1 MESLATPVTSATHR
15 GGSAVRAVDPSNV
28 VFVQPSGL
36 IFLIIIA
43 IWAAYLLQHWVGRR
57 EHLAT
62 ARSVDRFSEAM
73 RVLERRTP
81 LPESDLSL
89 PTPRSYSVSPARP
102 SRAEVVVKR
111 AQPPTPH
118 VHARPTAAA
127 NPKRTSDARRGPFA
141 RRVRG
146 LSLLALLSLVVVVP
160 ALAAVS
166 VLPWWSVLLV
176 VAALVVDF
184 AWLRH
189 AAVADRAD
197 RRANALGRAARR
209 SARAPARSA
218 VPARAASRPR
228 AQVDTMVASPDETAN
243 EIADPSES
251 ESQAQS
257 QAVSESQ
264 ANADLSGWAPVPV
277 PPPTYTL
284 KARAER
290 PKPVAAA
297 VSEPG
302 ATPPSSFDGLVGE
315 GELDEVLDRRHA

>member
-1 MESLATPVTSATHR
+1 M
-15 GGSAVRAVDPSNV
+15 
-28 VFVQPSGL
+28 FVQPSGL
-36 IFLIIIA
+36 IFLVIIA

-111 AQPPTPH
+111 AQPPTPRAQPPTPN
-118 VHARPTAAA
+118 VRARPTAAA
-127 NPKRTSDARRGPFA
+127 NPKRTSDARRGLSA

-146 LSLLALLSLVVVVP
+146 LSLLASLSLVVVVSTLAVLS
-160 ALAAVS
+160 ALPV
-166 VLPWWSVLLV
+166 WSVVVV
-176 VAALVVDF
+176 VAQLGADLV
-184 AWLRH
+184 WLRH
-189 AAVADRAD
+189 AAATE
-197 RRANALGRAARR
+197 R
-209 SARAPARSA
+209 SARRALSRRPADTSVGPATLLAPRAKASA
-218 VPARAASRPR
+218 PRYVSTFPRPASRPI
-228 AQVDTMVASPDETAN
+228 AQVELLVAAPSAGAA
-243 EIADPSES
+243 EIAGLDESPADSSSE
-251 ESQAQS
+251 
-257 QAVSESQ
+257 V
-264 ANADLSGWAPVPV
+264 DLSGWAPVPV

-290 PKPVAAA
+290 PQPVPAA

-302 ATPPSSFDGLVGE
+302 ATPPSSFDGLVDE

>member
-1 MESLATPVTSATHR
+1 M
-15 GGSAVRAVDPSNV
+15 
-28 VFVQPSGL
+28 FVQPSGL

-111 AQPPTPH
+111 AQPPTPN
-118 VHARPTAAA
+118 VRVRPTAAA
-127 NPKRTSDARRGPFA
+127 KPKRTSDARRGLSA
-141 RRVRG
+141 KRVRG
-146 LSLLALLSLVVVVP
+146 MSLLALLALVVVVP
-160 ALAAVS
+160 ALAAFS

-197 RRANALGRAARR
+197 RRANALGRAASRP
-209 SARAPARSA
+209 ARAPAGSA
-218 VPARAASRPR
+218 VPARAASRPK
-228 AQVDTMVASPDETAN
+228 AQVDTMAARSDDTAN

-251 ESQAQS
+251 VSHAQSQAQS
-257 QAVSESQ
+257 QAVSASQ
-264 ANADLSGWAPVPV
+264 ADADLSGWAPVPV

-290 PKPVAAA
+290 PQPVPAA

-302 ATPPSSFDGLVGE
+302 ATPPSSFDGLVDE

>member
-1 MESLATPVTSATHR
+1 M
-15 GGSAVRAVDPSNV
+15 
-28 VFVQPSGL
+28 FVQPSGL

-118 VHARPTAAA
+118 VHARTAAAA
-127 NPKRTSDARRGPFA
+127 NPKRTSDARRGQSA

-160 ALAAVS
+160 ALAAFS
-166 VLPWWSVLLV
+166 VLPWWNVLLV

-184 AWLRH
+184 ACLRH

-197 RRANALGRAARR
+197 RRANALGRAASRP
-209 SARAPARSA
+209 ARAPAGSA
-218 VPARAASRPR
+218 VPVWAASRPK
-228 AQVDTMVASPDETAN
+228 AQVDTMVASPDDTAN

-257 QAVSESQ
+257 QAVSASQ

-290 PKPVAAA
+290 PQPVPAA

-302 ATPPSSFDGLVGE
+302 ATPPSSFHGLVDE

>member
-1 MESLATPVTSATHR
+1 M
-15 GGSAVRAVDPSNV
+15 
-28 VFVQPSGL
+28 FVQPSSL
-36 IFLIIIA
+36 IFLVIIA

-73 RVLERRTP
+73 RVLERRSP

-111 AQPPTPH
+111 AQTPTPH

-127 NPKRTSDARRGPFA
+127 KPTRPSGARRGLA
-141 RRVRG
+141 VRRVRG
-146 LSLLALLSLVVVVP
+146 LSLVALLSLVVVVP
-160 ALAAVS
+160 ALAAFS
-166 VLPWWSVLLV
+166 VVPWWSELLV
-176 VAALVVDF
+176 VAALVVDL

-189 AAVADRAD
+189 AALTAHAD
-197 RRANALGRAARR
+197 RRANALGRVVGKP
-209 SARAPARSA
+209 ARAPARSA
-218 VPARAASRPR
+218 VPARAASRSKAP
-228 AQVDTMVASPDETAN
+228 VDTMVSRPADTAN
-243 EIADPSES
+243 EIADPSEA

-257 QAVSESQ
+257 QAVSGSQ
-264 ANADLSGWAPVPV
+264 VDADLSGWAPVPV

-290 PKPVAAA
+290 PQPVPPA
-297 VSEPG
+297 VREPG
-302 ATPPSSFDGLVGE
+302 ATPSAGFGGLVDE
-315 GELDEVLDRRHA
+315 GELDELLDRRHA